1 MHMYM
6 YICIIMLSIAIRFI
20 TVRSPFLGD
29 QPFMRVLYQPF
40 YGLSRGNFV
49 FWLYLGNPVN
59 YLPITSTPMYLRSA
73 SGTVT
78 LPSLFW

>member
-6 YICIIMLSIAIRFI
+6 YMYIIMLSIAIRFI
-20 TVRSPFLGD
+20 TVRSPFLSD

-40 YGLSRGNFV
+40 RGLSRANFV
-49 FWLYLGNPVN
+49 FWLYLNVSAN
-59 YLPITSTPMYLRSA
+59 YLPITSTPMYLRST

-78 LPSLFW
+78 LPSLF

>member
-20 TVRSPFLGD
+20 TVRSPFLSD

-40 YGLSRGNFV
+40 QGKI
-49 FWLYLGNPVN
+49 LYFGC
-59 YLPITSTPMYLRSA
+59 T
-73 SGTVT
+73 
-78 LPSLFW
+78 

>member
-20 TVRSPFLGD
+20 TVRSPFLSD

-40 YGLSRGNFV
+40 HGLSRANFV
-49 FWLYLGNPVN
+49 FWLYLNVSVN
-59 YLPITSTPMYLRSA
+59 YLPITSTPMYLRST

-78 LPSLFW
+78 LPSLF